1 MILWALRQNAL
12 QQMVLRFCGLR
23 GRGTLQLWGF
33 DFVGFAAEG
42 LCSFG
47 VSILWASRQKASI
60 LWTLRQNALWQQA
73 SPSFS
78 AVLQQMQQKKR
89 EKFGNYQKKQ

>member
-1 MILWALRQNAL
+1 MLWALRQNAL

-42 LCSFG
+42 FDFVDL
-47 VSILWASRQKASI
+47 AAASI
-60 LWTLRQNALWQQA
+60 ALIF
-73 SPSFS
+73 SSFT
-78 AVLQQMQQKKR
+78 ADAAKNV
-89 EKFGNYQKKQ
+89 